1 MEKKRLFKVGAI
13 GAIIAAICCFTPVLV
28 ILLAALG
35 LSSLVGLLD
44 IVLLP
49 ALGLFIGL
57 MVYAYFKPNNSHP
70 PTP

>member
-1 MEKKRLFKVGAI
+1 MEKNRLFKVGAI

-28 ILLAALG
+28 ILLAAVG
-35 LSSLVGLLD
+35 LSSLLGLLD

-49 ALGLFIGL
+49 ALGFFIGL
-57 MVYAYFKPNNSHP
+57 MVYAYFKGNKSQP

>member
-57 MVYAYFKPNNSHP
+57 MVYAYFKPKNSQP

>member
-1 MEKKRLFKVGAI
+1 MEKNRLFKVGAV

-44 IVLLP
+44 VVLLP
-49 ALGLFIGL
+49 ILGLFIGL
-57 MVYAYFKPNNSHP
+57 MVYAYFKPKKSEP
-70 PTP
+70 QTP